1 MTYAYRVA
9 PKGYLL
15 VALAAL
21 KFAQGQPA
29 IGKATRRKINL
40 AVASAQRDL
49 AKLEGKRARRSR
61 KGRAKSPG

>member
-21 KFAQGQPA
+21 KFAQEQPA
-29 IGKATRRKINL
+29 IGNATRRKIAL

-49 AKLEGKRARRSR
+49 AKLEGKRPKRSR
-61 KGRAKSPG
+61 KGRRSSPG

>member
-1 MTYAYRVA
+1 MTYSYRVA

-29 IGKATRRKINL
+29 IGKATRRKIAL

-49 AKLEGKRARRSR
+49 TKLEGKRPKRSR
-61 KGRAKSPG
+61 KGRPSSPG